1 MIERASIPDDMRDR
15 ITAGMVVDTIIHTQE
30 RTVLSYLTAPIR
42 NRLAKSMR
50 ER

>member
-1 MIERASIPDDMRDR
+1 M
-15 ITAGMVVDTIIHTQE
+15 TVDAIIRTQE
-30 RTVLSYLTAPIR
+30 RTVLSYLTAPLR